1 MTFEKVKKILVDEL
15 GAESEEIT
23 MESNIKEDL
32 DADSLDVVQIVMAV
46 EEAFEL
52 EIDEEAAEKILTVGD
67 MVRYIDAR
75 R

>member
-1 MTFEKVKKILVDEL
+1 MTFEKVKKILADEL

-67 MVRYIDAR
+67 MVRYIEAR